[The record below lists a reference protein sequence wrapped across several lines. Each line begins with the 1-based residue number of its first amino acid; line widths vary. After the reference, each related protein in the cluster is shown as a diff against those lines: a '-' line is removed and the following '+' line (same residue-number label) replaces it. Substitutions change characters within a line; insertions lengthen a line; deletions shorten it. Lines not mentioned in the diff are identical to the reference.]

1 MIKRRNDGKAS
12 YTQGDDSMLAILLTA
27 IESDKEKERFIEIY
41 EKYRTYMEQT
51 AIRILKEQSDA
62 EDAVQN
68 AFMQIIKHFEKT
80 YEIPNDNLRFWII
93 SIVKNEALSI
103 LRKKK
108 RICSIEDWDGFT
120 NNIDDVVE
128 YSELVTLFTRLPETY
143 RAVLE
148 MKILLGYSDKEIS
161 RHLGIT
167 VTAVSSRVN
176 RGRLLL
182 REIIRKGGFHV

>member
-1 MIKRRNDGKAS
+1 
-12 YTQGDDSMLAILLTA
+12 MLAILLTT
-27 IESDKEKERFIEIY
+27 IESEKDKEKFIEVY
-41 EKYRTYMEQT
+41 EKYRIRMEQT

-68 AFMQIIKHFEKT
+68 AFVQIIKHFEKI
-80 YEIPNDNLRFWII
+80 YEIPGENLPFWII

-108 RICSIEDWDGFT
+108 KITSLEDWEGFT
-120 NNIDDVVE
+120 NSIDDIVE
-128 YSELVTLFTRLPETY
+128 YSELVTLFTHLPETY

-167 VTAVSSRVN
+167 ETAVSSRAN

-182 REIIRKGGFHV
+182 REIVRKGGFHV